1 MDEVTAAECR
11 SPQIWRG
18 AHSAQAGSGYDRC
31 RPRTKEPAIPPVDEE
46 PDPTEHLDS
55 EGQGERAG
63 EQLDAEGRDDTPA
76 VDDTRSVGG
85 VEPAEG
91 AEDEADDAAM
101 DAKWGIVA
109 SEPLVGFGAPP
120 VVAVVVTADPG
131 DWFDE
136 TIGSLADQDYE
147 NLSVLVIDNGGT
159 EDPTARIAEILPTAF
174 VKRLDADRGFSA
186 AANEALVAVEGAAFY
201 LFLHDDVR
209 LGPDVVTS
217 LVAEAF
223 RSNGGMVGPKLV
235 DWDDPTRLRSVGYS
249 VDPYGFSSSISEP
262 HELDQSQHDT
272 AREVFAVSDA
282 CMLVRADL
290 FATIEGFNESIP
302 YFGEDIDLCWRAHTA
317 AATVRLCPSA
327 VVAHRECFEQ
337 RRDAE
342 NRGRLEL
349 RHEARTML
357 SNYELLRL
365 LRVIPVVVFL
375 SLVDLVGSALT
386 GRFHRVGDIVASW
399 LWNLANVPSLVRAR
413 SRVKRS
419 RGTHDSSYMPLMRQG
434 SSRLRTLLRA
444 DEGENRLQA
453 AAEAGRGHLAELATG
468 SARWGA
474 GLAVVATILIV
485 VGARDLFTGPIPVM
499 REFVDA
505 GESASALVAEWWS
518 AWREPG
524 LGESAVSPGVVPGLG
539 VVGTLLFGSLGLAR
553 RLLVLAPLFVG
564 ALGAWK
570 LFSRHGALRGR
581 AALLAAYGL
590 NPVVLN
596 AVAEGRLQALYVY
609 GAAPW
614 ILRRVAIGAGVEP
627 ADDPTAAHP
636 PKLRQAAGVALG
648 LVLVAAVTPLGAAIV
663 VVSVLIVSV
672 VMAVAGDRGAGGR
685 MAGIVAA
692 GALMSI
698 PVALPWL
705 MAAVLHGD
713 TASLTGLWVGRGELP
728 SGSEMITGS
737 VGPVTVGL
745 FGWGL
750 VVAAGYALA
759 AGKDWRLR
767 WALAGWALSLLS
779 WGSTIALADADLLAG
794 AGPELFL
801 MPAVL
806 GLAVSVAMG
815 AMAFESDVIGADF
828 GLAQVL
834 SAVAVAG
841 LLVALVPVGVAAS
854 DGRWYLPEGGYQ
866 RVMDLLD
873 GDGSGRVLWVGDPDV
888 LPLSGWE
895 LDSVQ
900 GLAVG
905 TSVGVDPLVTQRY
918 RLDGGPGITE
928 MRRAVE
934 AALSGQ
940 TTRLGRLLAPMGVT
954 HVVVV
959 DRPAPQPFA
968 PLEVP
973 VPAGAVSALREQL
986 DMSEVEI
993 NPGLVLFRVAE
1004 PWPLR
1009 ADITDLAIPDGDVG
1023 LAEVLAGGWPA
1034 PPAVLGEG
1042 TGTRFSGSLDGDRL
1056 VAQSESANPGWS
1068 MSVDGEPAPRRD
1080 LLGWQQ
1086 QFDTGTGG
1094 EVVLAWSTPL
1104 ESRLLQAVQVG
1115 ALLVLV
1121 VLAGRRRRLVAGGP
1135 RRRRSGADQAPL
1147 LVVSEAQH
1155 ATSVASGTQVG
1166 DPR

>member
-1 MDEVTAAECR
+1 MR
-11 SPQIWRG
+11 
-18 AHSAQAGSGYDRC
+18 AGSGYDRC

-63 EQLDAEGRDDTPA
+63 EPIDPDERDHTGSVASQVAEGVAAADEAADDT
-76 VDDTRSVGG
+76 DDT
-85 VEPAEG
+85 
-91 AEDEADDAAM
+91 DDTDDAAM
-101 DAKWGIVA
+101 DAKWGLA
-109 SEPLVGFGAPP
+109 PSEPLIGFGAPP

-136 TIGSLADQDYE
+136 TIESLADQDYE

-159 EDPTARIAEILPTAF
+159 WDPTVRIASILPTAF

-223 RSNGGMVGPKLV
+223 RSNGGIVGPKLV
-235 DWDDPTRLRSVGYS
+235 DWDYPTRLRSVGYS

-262 HELDQSQHDT
+262 DELDQSQHDT
-272 AREVFAVSDA
+272 PREVFAVSDA

-290 FATIEGFNESIP
+290 FSTVEGFNESIP

-327 VVAHRECFEQ
+327 VVAHRERFEQ
-337 RRDAE
+337 RREAE

-349 RHEARTML
+349 RHEALTML

-365 LRVIPVVVFL
+365 LTVVPVVALL
-375 SLVDLVGSALT
+375 SLVDLIGSAVT

-399 LWNLANVPSLVRAR
+399 LWNLANLPSLLRSR

-419 RGTHDSSYMPLMRQG
+419 RGAHDSSYMPLMRQG

-453 AAEAGRGHLAELATG
+453 AAAAGRGHLEELATG

-474 GLAVVATILIV
+474 GLATVATLLIL
-485 VGARDLFTGPIPVM
+485 VGARDLFIGPIPVM

-505 GESASALVAEWWS
+505 GDSASALIAEWWS

-539 VVGTLLFGSLGLAR
+539 VVGTILLGSVGLAR

-570 LFSRHGALRGR
+570 LFSRQGSLRGR

-627 ADDPTAAHP
+627 AADPTSTRP
-636 PKLRQAAGVALG
+636 PRLRQAAGVALG
-648 LVLVAAVTPLGAAIV
+648 LSLVAAVTPLGAAIV
-663 VVSVLIVSV
+663 VASVLLVSV
-672 VMAVAGDRGAGGR
+672 VMALAGDRSAGGR
-685 MAGIVAA
+685 MAGAA
-692 GALMSI
+692 VLGSLMSL
-698 PVALPWL
+698 PVTLPWL
-705 MAAVLHGD
+705 VAAVMHGD
-713 TASLTGLWVGRGELP
+713 AATLTGLWVGRGELP
-728 SGSEMITGS
+728 SGAELITGS
-737 VGPVTVGL
+737 VGPVAVGL

-750 VVAAGYALA
+750 VIAAGYALA
-759 AGKDWRLR
+759 AGKGWRLR
-767 WALAGWALSLLS
+767 WALAGWALSLVS
-779 WGSTIALADADLLAG
+779 WGSTIALANAELLAG

-806 GLAVSVAMG
+806 GLAISVAMG
-815 AMAFESDVIGADF
+815 ALAFESDVIGADF
-828 GLAQVL
+828 GLPQVL

-841 LLVALVPVGVAAS
+841 LLVTLVPVGVAAS

-873 GDGSGRVLWVGDPDV
+873 DDAAGRVLWLGDPDV

-895 LDSVQ
+895 LDSAE

-918 RLDGGPGITE
+918 RLDGGAGITE
-928 MRRAVE
+928 LRRAVD
-934 AALSGQ
+934 AALGGQ

-986 DMSEVEI
+986 DMSEVEL

-1009 ADITDLAIPDGDVG
+1009 ADITDLAVPDGDVG
-1023 LAEVLAGGWPA
+1023 LADVLAAGWSA
-1034 PPAVLGEG
+1034 PPPVLGEG
-1042 TGTRFSGSLDGDRL
+1042 TGTRFSGSVDADRV
-1056 VAQSESANPGWS
+1056 VAQSASADSGWT
-1068 MSVDGEPAPRRD
+1068 MTVDGETTPRSA

-1086 QFDTGTGG
+1086 QFDTGAGG
-1094 EVVLAWSTPL
+1094 DAVLAWSTPFG
-1104 ESRLLQAVQVG
+1104 SRLAQVIQV
-1115 ALLVLV
+1115 ASLLALV
-1121 VLAGRRRRLVAGGP
+1121 VLAGRRRRLVATG
-1135 RRRRSGADQAPL
+1135 RRRRSGADQTPL
-1147 LVVSEAQH
+1147 MVVSEAEPSSAVGDQ
-1155 ATSVASGTQVG
+1155 AG